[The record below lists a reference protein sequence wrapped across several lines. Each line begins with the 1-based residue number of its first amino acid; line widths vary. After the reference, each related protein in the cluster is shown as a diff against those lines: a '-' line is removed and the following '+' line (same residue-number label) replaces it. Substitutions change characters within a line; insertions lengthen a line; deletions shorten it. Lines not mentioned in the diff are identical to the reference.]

1 MIITHPATLPKK
13 KYDTIILDLG
23 SVLIDVDQNIVATIL
38 GNHIYTLSPETCRR
52 MFISMPFKRC
62 AAGIITPDKAI
73 DELYAY
79 FPKKQVDIFKTLSFA
94 RAFQSLPE
102 GRELFKQARSRARRV
117 YILTNIT
124 PDQFEYIQETTPFIK
139 EADGY
144 TTSFGAKSRKPD
156 PAIYQTLINH
166 YTITPQTTLF
176 FDDLEN
182 NCKAA
187 ATFGIDSVVCDHR
200 QDVLSFFAALDVTNV
215 G

>member
-1 MIITHPATLPKK
+1 MIITHPTTLPQKT
-13 KYDTIILDLG
+13 YDTIILDLG
-23 SVLIDVDQNIVATIL
+23 SVLINVDPNIIATIL
-38 GNHIYTLSPETCRR
+38 GNHIYTLSPENCRR

-73 DELYAY
+73 NELYTY
-79 FPKKQVDIFKTLSFA
+79 FPKRQVDIFKTLSFT
-94 RAFQSLPE
+94 RAFQPLPK
-102 GRELFKQARSRARRV
+102 GQELFNLARKRASRV

-124 PDQFEYIQETTPFIK
+124 PDQFKHIQENTPFIK

-156 PAIYQTLINH
+156 PGIYQTLINH
-166 YTITPQTTLF
+166 YTITPKTTLF

-187 ATFGIDSVVCDHR
+187 ASFGIDSVVCDYR
-200 QDVLSFFAALDVTNV
+200 EDILSFFAALDVTNV